1 MVFPDTS
8 PRGVNIPGEDEEELV
23 GPSASFYIDATTDK
37 FKKHYNMYTYIT
49 EELPKIVT

>member
-8 PRGVNIPGEDEEELV
+8 PRGVNIPGENEEEYV
-23 GPSASFYIDATTDK
+23 GPGAGFYIDATTDK
-37 FKKHYNMYTYIT
+37 WKKHYNMYTYIT